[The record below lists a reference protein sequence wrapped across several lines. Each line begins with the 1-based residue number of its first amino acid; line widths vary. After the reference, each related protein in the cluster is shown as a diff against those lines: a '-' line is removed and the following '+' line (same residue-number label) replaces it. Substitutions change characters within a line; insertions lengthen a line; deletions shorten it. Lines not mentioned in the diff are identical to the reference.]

1 MQREEIDYHRNGD
14 LGSIEEEKKEEEE
27 VKVEVEET
35 PEIIPPVVQNDG

>member
-1 MQREEIDYHRNGD
+1 MQKEEIDYNRNGD

-27 VKVEVEET
+27 VKVEEI